1 VGGEDLHELYLA
13 TTLICICVLLV
24 SVYRVVSGAV
34 RELEE
39 APYTVL
45 AEHEGWEEREYP
57 ATTWVSTEGFDIF
70 PHDGFTSQQV
80 NCILMICVNRS
91 GNKVIILIV

>member
-45 AEHEGWEEREYP
+45 AEHEGWEERVYP
-57 ATTWVSTEGFDIF
+57 ATTLIG
-70 PHDGFTSQQV
+70 
-80 NCILMICVNRS
+80 IC
-91 GNKVIILIV
+91 